1 MRRTIR
7 TAAIALGAAAATG
20 LGLATAGAH
29 PPDTDT
35 TAQEPTA
42 QELTAQEPT
51 AQELTSYQVTSS
63 TMTVPVN
70 PLNYPRS
77 HGLCGD
83 GYHVAGDWR
92 IDPDGAGRVYQPAVH
107 ANGDSDIYIYGF
119 GSGVDRD
126 SQNGTDSN
134 GRPYY
139 RGLYVTLGN
148 HSWTQAKQGSFT
160 WTCEP
165 N

>member
-1 MRRTIR
+1 MRRTVR
-7 TAAIALGAAAATG
+7 TAAIVMGAAAATG
-20 LGLATAGAH
+20 LGLATAGAQ
-29 PPDTDT
+29 PDAA
-35 TAQEPTA
+35 TAQAP
-42 QELTAQEPT
+42 Q
-51 AQELTSYQVTSS
+51 SYQLTSS

-70 PLNYPRS
+70 PLNYPTS

-83 GYHVAGDWR
+83 GYHVAGDWVR
-92 IDPDGAGRVYQPAVH
+92 PSGQWIEQYLPSVH
-107 ANGDSDIYIYGF
+107 ANGDSDIYVNDTHPDE
-119 GSGVDRD
+119 S
-126 SQNGTDSN
+126 SQNGSDSN

>member
-1 MRRTIR
+1 MPRTIRTIR
-7 TAAIALGAAAATG
+7 TAVIALGAAAATG
-20 LGLATAGAH
+20 LGLATAGAQ

-42 QELTAQEPT
+42 P
-51 AQELTSYQVTSS
+51 ELTSYQLTSS

-83 GYHVAGDWR
+83 GYHIAGDWNL
-92 IDPDGAGRVYQPAVH
+92 DPFAHGVEIYTPSVH
-107 ANGDSDIYIYGF
+107 ANGDSDIYVYDAQPDGN
-119 GSGVDRD
+119 

-160 WTCEP
+160 WTCDP

>member
-1 MRRTIR
+1 MRRTVR
-7 TAAIALGAAAATG
+7 TAAIVVGASAATG
-20 LGLATAGAH
+20 LGLATAGAQ
-29 PPDTDT
+29 PDAT
-35 TAQEPTA
+35 TAQAP
-42 QELTAQEPT
+42 
-51 AQELTSYQVTSS
+51 TSYQLTSS

-70 PLNYPRS
+70 LLDYPKS

-83 GYHVAGDWR
+83 GYHVAGDWNFNQTGFVW
-92 IDPDGAGRVYQPAVH
+92 IYSPAVH
-107 ANGDSDIYIYGF
+107 ANGDSDIYIYG
-119 GSGVDRD
+119 SYVDLN

-134 GRPYY
+134 GRAYY
-139 RGLYVTLGN
+139 QGLYVTLGN

>member
-1 MRRTIR
+1 MRRTVR

-29 PPDTDT
+29 PPDTET
-35 TAQEPTA
+35 TATDT
-42 QELTAQEPT
+42 TAQEPT
-51 AQELTSYQVTSS
+51 AQELTSYQLTSS

-83 GYHVAGDWR
+83 GYHVAGDWKF
-92 IDPDGAGRVYQPAVH
+92 DPFAHEEYYAPAVH
-107 ANGDSDIYIYGF
+107 ANGDSDIYVYAAGP
-119 GSGVDRD
+119 DD
-126 SQNGTDSN
+126 NQNGTDSN
-134 GRPYY
+134 GRALYQ
-139 RGLYVTLGN
+139 GLYVTLGN

-160 WTCEP
+160 WTCDP

>member
-1 MRRTIR
+1 MHRTIR

-42 QELTAQEPT
+42 QEPTAQEPT
-51 AQELTSYQVTSS
+51 SYQLTSS

-70 PLNYPRS
+70 PLNYPKS

-83 GYHVAGDWR
+83 GYHVAGDWEKL
-92 IDPDGAGRVYQPAVH
+92 GPATWEFIPSVH
-107 ANGDSDIYIYGF
+107 ANGDSDIYIFSTYA
-119 GSGVDRD
+119 DLNT
-126 SQNGTDSN
+126 QNGTDSN
-134 GRPYY
+134 GRALY
-139 RGLYVTLGN
+139 RGLEVTLGN

-160 WTCEP
+160 WTCDP

>member
-7 TAAIALGAAAATG
+7 TAAIALGVAAATG

-42 QELTAQEPT
+42 QEPT
-51 AQELTSYQVTSS
+51 AQELTSYQLTSS

-70 PLNYPRS
+70 PFNYPRS

-83 GYHVAGDWR
+83 GYHVAGDWHR
-92 IDPDGAGRVYQPAVH
+92 DSDSGVWFYQPAVH
-107 ANGDSDIYIYGF
+107 ANGDSDIYVF
-119 GSGVDRD
+119 TLWVDHD

-134 GRPYY
+134 GRPFY

-160 WTCEP
+160 WTCDP